1 MAAIKETRFW
11 VNSYTSKFLTSEL
24 KPGFL
29 NLSIFEIL
37 DQIIFVVVVC
47 PVRYRI
53 FLAAS
58 LANNTHTHAH
68 THTHTHTQP
77 KMSWRGRGE
86 SEVGGGG
93 GQEAKLFLIEK
104 HLD

>member
-68 THTHTHTQP
+68 THTHTHTLNQ
-77 KMSWRGRGE
+77 KCL
-86 SEVGGGG
+86 GGGG
-93 GQEAKLFLIEK
+93 GSQKWEEEE
-104 HLD
+104 DRRQNCS